1 MGEHSGKLGAERF
14 LVGDGGKRLFLYLFG
29 VTLCSVGLHH
39 SPPNTALSGLLQII
53 VEPDYLI
60 SDYFYVGGR
69 GAAFL
74 NSGILVLLFTTI
86 LVYYRVRIR
95 GISIASIF
103 TVAGFAFFGK
113 NIFNVW
119 FILAGVWLYARHQR
133 ESFLKFIY
141 IAFFGTALSP
151 LVSQLMFG
159 AYLPSPFKYVAGAAA
174 GLSAGFLL
182 PSLVPAFLSVHKGY
196 NLYNVGFSAGMI
208 GTILVSLLRSHGFV
222 AEARVL
228 WSTGANAILSPLLL
242 EVFLL
247 LILVGNFLNH
257 RSFNGLY
264 DMWSHPGRLLADFVD
279 IFDFPLT
286 LINMGIN
293 GLIVTLYLLFFG
305 DINGPTLGGVLTVVG
320 FSAMGK
326 TPRTILPV
334 MAGVMIGS
342 FFKDW
347 NLSDPQAQLAA
358 LFGTTLAPISGEFG
372 WKAGMLA
379 GYIHASVVQYVGV
392 LHAGFNLYNNGFAG
406 GLVAG
411 MLVPLFEAL
420 RGRGRRER

>member
-1 MGEHSGKLGAERF
+1 MGEQSGKFGSERF

-29 VTLCSVGLHH
+29 LTLCATGLHLD
-39 SPPNTALSGLLQII
+39 SPETVFNGILRII
-53 VEPDYLI
+53 TEPDYLI

-86 LVYYRVRIR
+86 LVYYKVRIR

-103 TVAGFAFFGK
+103 TVAGFSLFGK
-113 NIFNVW
+113 NLFNVW
-119 FILAGVWLYARHQR
+119 FIFAGVWLYARHQR

-141 IAFFGTALSP
+141 IAFFGTSLAP

-159 AYLPSPFKYVAGAAA
+159 AYIPAPFKYLAGAGAGLAA
-174 GLSAGFLL
+174 GFIL

-196 NLYNVGFSAGMI
+196 NLYNVGFAAGMI
-208 GTILVSLLRSHGFV
+208 GTIFVSLLRSHGFV

-228 WSTGANAILSPLLL
+228 WSTGSNVILAPLLL
-242 EVFLL
+242 ELFLL
-247 LILVGNFLNH
+247 MILVGNYLNN
-257 RSFNGLY
+257 RSFSGLN

-286 LINMGIN
+286 LVNMGIN
-293 GLIVTLYLLFFG
+293 GMIVTLYLLFFG
-305 DINGPTLGGVLTVVG
+305 DMNGPTLGGVLTVVG

-334 MAGVMIGS
+334 IAGVMIGS
-342 FFKDW
+342 ISKEW
-347 NLSDPQAQLAA
+347 GLSDPSVQLAV

-372 WKAGMLA
+372 WKAGMIA
-379 GYIHASVVQYVGV
+379 GYIHTSVVQYVGV

-420 RGRGRRER
+420 RGRRRRGI

>member
-1 MGEHSGKLGAERF
+1 MGELTGKFGAERF
-14 LVGDGGKRLFLYLFG
+14 LVGEGVKRLFLYLFG
-29 VTLCSVGLHH
+29 ATLCTVGLYTDPTV
-39 SPPNTALSGLLQII
+39 SCLSGLLRII

-74 NSGILVLLFTTI
+74 NSGILVLLFTSI

-103 TVAGFAFFGK
+103 TVAGFAMFGK
-113 NIFNVW
+113 NLFNVW
-119 FILAGVWLYARHQR
+119 FILAGVWLYARHQG
-133 ESFLKFIY
+133 ESFMKFVY
-141 IAFFGTALSP
+141 IAFFGTSLAP

-159 AYLPSPFKYVAGAAA
+159 LYIPSPFKYVAGAAA

-196 NLYNVGFSAGMI
+196 NLYNVGFTAGMI

-228 WSTGANAILSPLLL
+228 WTTGGAQDIAPLLA
-242 EVFLL
+242 EIFLL
-247 LILVGNFLNH
+247 MILVGNMLN
-257 RSFNGLY
+257 RKSFRGLY
-264 DMWSHPGRLLADFVD
+264 DMWNHPGRLLADFVD

-286 LINMGIN
+286 LVNMGVN
-293 GLIVTLYLLFFG
+293 GLIVTMYLLVIKG
-305 DINGPTLGGVLTVVG
+305 DFNGPTLGGILTVVG

-334 MAGVMIGS
+334 MGGVIIGS
-342 FFKDW
+342 
-347 NLSDPQAQLAA
+347 LSKGWSLADPFVQLAA

-379 GYIHASVVQYVGV
+379 GYIHSSVVQYVGV

-420 RGRGRRER
+420 RGRERR